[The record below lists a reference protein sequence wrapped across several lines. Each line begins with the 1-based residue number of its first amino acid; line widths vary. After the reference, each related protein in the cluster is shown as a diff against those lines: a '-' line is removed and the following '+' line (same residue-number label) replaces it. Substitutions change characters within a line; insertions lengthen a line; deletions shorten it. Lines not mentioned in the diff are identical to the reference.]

1 MNKREVKFEIK
12 RIIDAINEILE
23 DWEYRTEKL
32 SQCINQIIDTEQLLD
47 DCILHVDSFDAQEI
61 IRDMI
66 VDFFDSEN
74 DYTNMKEIFNDLIDM
89 LDEDASE
96 EGAKG
101 KKAQEYL
108 DELNGIYF
116 EFDTH
121 EGNIDD
127 LDGMEDLLIGIKN
140 DLSNYLLEM

>member
-1 MNKREVKFEIK
+1 MNKREVKFEIN

-89 LDEDASE
+89 LGEDASE

-108 DELNGIYF
+108 DKLNDIYF
-116 EFDTH
+116 EFGTH

-127 LDGMEDLLIGIKN
+127 LDGMENLLIGIKN